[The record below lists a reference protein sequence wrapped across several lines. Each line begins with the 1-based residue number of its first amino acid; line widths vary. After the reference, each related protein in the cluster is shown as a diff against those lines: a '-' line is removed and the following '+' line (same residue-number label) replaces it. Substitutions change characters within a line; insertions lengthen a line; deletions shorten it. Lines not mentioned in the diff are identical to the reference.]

1 MLCFAYGSNMSIRR
15 LQARVPESRFLTVG
29 WLNHHRLVFHKRSRE
44 DHSAK
49 CDAFHTGD
57 PGDWVLGVVYDIP
70 DREKPILDRIEGL
83 GNGYDEALIR
93 PRTPEG
99 ESLEARMY
107 AATDVD
113 ALLVPYSWYR
123 AHVLIGAR
131 ENGFPADYVERIL
144 QTPVQHDPDFARHQ
158 NELAI
163 YPEDVLPHGAVT

>member
-1 MLCFAYGSNMSIRR
+1 
-15 LQARVPESRFLTVG
+15 
-29 WLNHHRLVFHKRSRE
+29 
-44 DHSAK
+44 
-49 CDAFHTGD
+49 
-57 PGDWVLGVVYDIP
+57 
-70 DREKPILDRIEGL
+70 
-83 GNGYDEALIR
+83 DEALIR

-113 ALLVPYSWYR
+113 ASLVPYSWYR

-163 YPEDVLPHGAVT
+163 YPEDVLPHGAVI